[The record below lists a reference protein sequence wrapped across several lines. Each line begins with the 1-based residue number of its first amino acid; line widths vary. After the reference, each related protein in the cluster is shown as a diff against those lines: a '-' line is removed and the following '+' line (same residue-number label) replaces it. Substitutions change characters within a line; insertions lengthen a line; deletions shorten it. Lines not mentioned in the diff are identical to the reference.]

1 MELVIWII
9 FFYSLWLYFKWIN
22 YQDSVESHRKS
33 LNAMT
38 KWDNDKSVKV
48 QKKYYDQNVLESYHE
63 NFNAVDRFI
72 LELLQITDKGGK

>member
-72 LELLQITDKGGK
+72 LELFQITDKGGK